1 MGYFNFVWDEEKYDI
16 NLQKHNITFEEASTV
31 FEDDDMIYKM
41 DVKHSRNEVR
51 YKIIGMS
58 DNPRLLVVCHC
69 IRNGNTIRIIS
80 ARKANKTE
88 AQEYVWRQLNG

>member
-1 MGYFNFVWDEEKYDI
+1 VGYFNFVWDEEKYDI

>member
-1 MGYFNFVWDEEKYDI
+1 LGYFEFVWDEEKYDI
-16 NLQKHNITFEEASTV
+16 NLKKHGITFEEASTV

-41 DVKHSRNEVR
+41 DAKHSRNEIR

-58 DNPRLLVVCHC
+58 DYPRLLVVCHC
-69 IRNGNTIRIIS
+69 IWDGNTVRIIS

-88 AQEYVWRQLNG
+88 TQEYDRGRLNG